1 LIAVILYCVFVLML
15 EWCYQWDN
23 PEYVDKH
30 YEHEKNENLWS
41 EQISKAL
48 LGSLLKEKPIVGVA
62 VDKNSEI
69 HNQENS
75 DPKDALYFV
84 DL

>member
-23 PEYVDKH
+23 PEYVDNH
-30 YEHEKNENLWS
+30 YDGEKKENLWS
-41 EQISKAL
+41 EQTSKAL
-48 LGSLLKEKPIVGVA
+48 LGSLLKEKPIVGVV

>member
-1 LIAVILYCVFVLML
+1 ML

-30 YEHEKNENLWS
+30 YEAGKNENLWS
-41 EQISKAL
+41 EQTSKVL

-62 VDKNSEI
+62 VDKNSENCN
-69 HNQENS
+69 HKNE